1 MSDSCF
7 SFKLPQLNRLSLRR
21 GNSRTSLQ
29 QTSPE
34 NPYCVVID
42 FSAVTEKECGKLDA
56 INEKKYNKLIQKAN
70 KAERTIHRTGL
81 SMNLEVPPPPHPSNR
96 DRFIIWK
103 KRNVSR
109 KVIPQSEA
117 VIFLT
122 KNNYVLNQDYE
133 AYQAIDLAN
142 ELKKDKGLPI
152 HENDKTHNFDNVY
165 NHHDKNILRRRSMYR
180 ANKFRKTNEV
190 QPPPNYVNTH
200 DSEQQ
205 PQPQVQPLPLPLPP
219 IPGAAANLRRTTE
232 PVQPQSQHQ
241 PQSQPQPQ
249 SQQPNQFYPQLP
261 PPPPGPPNNAGNLEQ
276 YNQYLPPQN
285 PNVNSYVP
293 SAPSAPSAPSGTPQK
308 SSNNIRFSVS
318 CSANDVDSDASF

>member
-1 MSDSCF
+1 
-7 SFKLPQLNRLSLRR
+7 
-21 GNSRTSLQ
+21 
-29 QTSPE
+29 
-34 NPYCVVID
+34 
-42 FSAVTEKECGKLDA
+42 
-56 INEKKYNKLIQKAN
+56 
-70 KAERTIHRTGL
+70 
-81 SMNLEVPPPPHPSNR
+81 MNLEVPPPPHPSNR

-103 KRNVSR
+103 KRNVTR

-190 QPPPNYVNTH
+190 QAPPNYVNTH

-205 PQPQVQPLPLPLPP
+205 PQQPQVQPLPLPLPP

-232 PVQPQSQHQ
+232 PVQPQ
-241 PQSQPQPQ
+241 PQPQP
-249 SQQPNQFYPQLP
+249 QQPNQFYPQLP

-293 SAPSAPSAPSGTPQK
+293 SAPSAPSGTPQK

>member
-1 MSDSCF
+1 MTDSCF
-7 SFKLPQLNRLSLRR
+7 SFKLPQLKDLSLRR
-21 GNSRTSLQ
+21 GNSRTSLK

-42 FSAVTEKECGKLDA
+42 FSSITEKECGKLDA
-56 INEKKYNKLIQKAN
+56 MNEKKYNKLIQKAN

-103 KRNVSR
+103 KRNVTR

-117 VIFLT
+117 IIFLT
-122 KNNYVLNQDYE
+122 KNNYILNQDYE

-180 ANKFRKTNEV
+180 ANKFRKQDEV
-190 QPPPNYVNTH
+190 QPPPNYDTTH
-200 DSEQQ
+200 DYEHQ
-205 PQPQVQPLPLPLPP
+205 PQPQPLPLPP

-232 PVQPQSQHQ
+232 PLQPQLQL
-241 PQSQPQPQ
+241 QPQP
-249 SQQPNQFYPQLP
+249 QQPNQFYPQLP
-261 PPPPGPPNNAGNLEQ
+261 PPPPGSPNNAGNLEQ

-285 PNVNSYVP
+285 PTQNVNSYISNTPIAP
-293 SAPSAPSAPSGTPQK
+293 SASSAPSAPSGTPQK

-318 CSANDVDSDASF
+318 CSANDVDSDSSF